1 MTGAAPRAVGRALLS
16 RGWLHPTS
24 PPSRMWASTA
34 PAPPSA
40 AGVTVRPPLSSSPSA
55 SPPLARP
62 RAPLIFDEAAKAAQ
76 KGAAAAAPDA
86 ATYDYLRDEVASR
99 VVERLHDMARRF
111 PRVLD
116 YGCGG
121 GHVLRALDQEG
132 GAGGRGGGGVGEGGG
147 DPPAGE
153 RAAVPGGIEHL
164 TMADVHPAVV
174 DRARGTA
181 AAAAPRLRLTPDFSV
196 STPSDDADA
205 LLSPPAAGPDGDGRR
220 PPYDAVLS
228 SMALHWTNDLPGVL
242 ARLAHLLRPDGLL
255 IAALPGGRT
264 LEELRISLQL
274 SELEARSGAAARVSP
289 FIAAR
294 DGGALL
300 GRGGFGLT
308 TVDVELL
315 TVPYPDLA
323 TLVRHLWGAGEGA
336 ALVGG
341 GGSRWAG
348 RGVRARAEEIY
359 WERFGVGRAGAGG
372 GGAEAL
378 GPGEAPYLPVTVEV
392 VYLTGWKFDT
402 AQPVPKGRGTATVSM
417 RDIPASA
424 ASVGGGGGEAE
435 KGEGGG
441 GAEKGGD

>member
-1 MTGAAPRAVGRALLS
+1 MATAAAPRAFGCTLLS
-16 RGWLHPTS
+16 RVWRHL
-24 PPSRMWASTA
+24 PPPRVWASTTA
-34 PAPPSA
+34 APPTTPTS
-40 AGVTVRPPLSSSPSA
+40 
-55 SPPLARP
+55 RP

-121 GHVLRALDQEG
+121 GHVLRALHREG
-132 GAGGRGGGGVGEGGG
+132 VAGGGERKER
-147 DPPAGE
+147 DPPSGE
-153 RAAVPGGIEHL
+153 HTAVPGGIEHL

-174 DRARGTA
+174 DRARATA
-181 AAAAPRLRLTPDFSV
+181 AVAAPRLGLTPEFAV

-205 LLSPPAAGPDGDGRR
+205 VLSPAGDGANGGGGSGH

-242 ARLAHLLRPDGLL
+242 ARLASLLRPDGLL

-274 SELEARSGAAARVSP
+274 AELEARSGAGARVSP

-359 WERFGVGRAGAGG
+359 WERFGVGGG
-372 GGAEAL
+372 GGGEGREAL
-378 GPGEAPYLPVTVEV
+378 APGEAPYLPVTVEV

-402 AQPVPKGRGTATVSM
+402 SQPVPKGRGTATVSM
-417 RDIPASA
+417 RDIPTSGAPA
-424 ASVGGGGGEAE
+424 
-435 KGEGGG
+435 GG
-441 GAEKGGD
+441 GAGAESRG